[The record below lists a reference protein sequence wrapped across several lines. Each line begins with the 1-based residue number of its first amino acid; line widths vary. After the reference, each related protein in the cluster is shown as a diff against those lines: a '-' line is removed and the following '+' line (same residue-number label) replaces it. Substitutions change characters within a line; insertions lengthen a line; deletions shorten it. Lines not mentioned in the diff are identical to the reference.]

1 MSKHTPE
8 PWYAYQREHPVGYSF
23 GICNSRPCGT
33 LVDEDGS
40 LHTDFPDWNPGTS
53 ELVARTY
60 DSENAHA
67 NANRIVACVNA
78 CAGMDDPAAEISRL
92 RARVAELEG
101 AAKELADGW
110 TNKHV
115 INTDL
120 DRRVVNMIMVWD
132 RPRFE
137 AAIAESARAANGEVS
152 HG

>member
-92 RARVAELEG
+92 RD
-101 AAKELADGW
+101 ELAAWKAEAEAWRQAD
-110 TNKHV
+110 
-115 INTDL
+115 DC
-120 DRRVVNMIMVWD
+120 DPMV
-132 RPRFE
+132 RGECIRE
-137 AAIAESARAANGEVS
+137 ARERRAATDAIEKNAS
-152 HG
+152 